1 MAKEHQEEQAEH
13 MEGLFDLDN
22 LPSDEGDKEV
32 NEDTIANDFEDAKGE
47 GKPDKEKSAEEEIA
61 DEDGEPVDITEYD
74 RDELKAVIKD
84 KGLDIDIEGMD
95 EDEIREAI
103 IENAEADED
112 GDSEKEDKKEKASKE
127 SEPTAALKAMMDRIT
142 SGETGGKTEAPDV
155 TALIA
160 AALKKAGVD
169 PEGKPLKKAA
179 EYETQDFLKD
189 VDFDALTQDPKA
201 MNKLLNQVAQNAAK
215 GAQPAEQINQDEL
228 VQNIGNRVQNHVLMV
243 QAVSEFYRV
252 NKDLEAYKPLMG
264 IITKDVQAANPKM
277 GMAEVLAETEKQ
289 ARIMLNIKK
298 AKSSTPP
305 KDGKKNKKTSKKPA
319 FMSTPKSGRSRQ
331 KKGKTSKLANEVQDT
346 FNFPHN

>member
-112 GDSEKEDKKEKASKE
+112 GDSEKEDKKEKAPKE
-127 SEPTAALKAMMDRIT
+127 GEQSPELVAMMDRIKN
-142 SGETGGKTEAPDV
+142 GETGGPAKAPDV
-155 TALIA
+155 TALIN
-160 AALKKAGVD
+160 AALAKAGVT
-169 PEGKPLKKAA
+169 GKPAPKAA
-179 EYETQDFLKD
+179 TEYQPQDFLKD
-189 VDFDALTQDPKA
+189 VDFDAITQDPKA
-201 MNKLLNQVAQNAAK
+201 LNKLLNAVAENASK
-215 GAQPAEQINQDEL
+215 SAQPAQQLDEGAL
-228 VQNIGNRVQNHVLMV
+228 IQNIGNRVSNHVLMV
-243 QAVSEFYRV
+243 QAVSEFYRE
-252 NKDLEAYKPLMG
+252 NKDLESYKPLLG
-264 IITKDVQAANPKM
+264 IITKDVQSANPQM

-289 ARIMLNIKK
+289 ARKMLNVKK
-298 AKSSTPP
+298 AGGSRAPSG
-305 KDGKKNKKTSKKPA
+305 GKKNKSKKKPA
-319 FMSTPKSGRSRQ
+319 FMSTPKSSGSRQ
-331 KKGKTSKLANEVQDT
+331 KKGKTSKLASEVQDT